1 MLTSAHAPTP
11 SHPASPPSVPPG
23 EELLEWRH
31 LQSHDVPLISPG
43 CVGCW
48 QAAWLAWARQKAS
61 RPEPSPASI
70 LSATQQP
77 SVPLFKTALAL
88 AAVLW
93 MASVAFV
100 IEPLLVHSA
109 LLGRGDAWRTHRFVL
124 SSGWAKP
131 MGAEAA
137 HIPPIELPGAQS
149 RVAWIKPGTEA
160 ELATVQGR
168 WGLWIYND
176 APLRELA
183 TQQGVR

>member
-1 MLTSAHAPTP
+1 M
-11 SHPASPPSVPPG
+11 
-23 EELLEWRH
+23 
-31 LQSHDVPLISPG
+31 
-43 CVGCW
+43 
-48 QAAWLAWARQKAS
+48 
-61 RPEPSPASI
+61 
-70 LSATQQP
+70 
-77 SVPLFKTALAL
+77 PLFKTALAL

-149 RVAWIKPGTEA
+149 RRAWIKPGTEA

>member
-1 MLTSAHAPTP
+1 M
-11 SHPASPPSVPPG
+11 
-23 EELLEWRH
+23 
-31 LQSHDVPLISPG
+31 
-43 CVGCW
+43 
-48 QAAWLAWARQKAS
+48 
-61 RPEPSPASI
+61 
-70 LSATQQP
+70 
-77 SVPLFKTALAL
+77 PLFKTALAL

-93 MASVAFV
+93 MASLAFV

-131 MGAEAA
+131 ISPEVV
-137 HIPPIELPGAQS
+137 HIPPIELPRTPS
-149 RVAWIKPGTEA
+149 RLAWIKPGTEA

>member
-1 MLTSAHAPTP
+1 M
-11 SHPASPPSVPPG
+11 
-23 EELLEWRH
+23 
-31 LQSHDVPLISPG
+31 
-43 CVGCW
+43 
-48 QAAWLAWARQKAS
+48 
-61 RPEPSPASI
+61 
-70 LSATQQP
+70 
-77 SVPLFKTALAL
+77 FKTALAL

-124 SSGWAKP
+124 SSGWA
-131 MGAEAA
+131 
-137 HIPPIELPGAQS
+137 PIELPGAQS

>member
-1 MLTSAHAPTP
+1 MGTLALWA
-11 SHPASPPSVPPG
+11 
-23 EELLEWRH
+23 
-31 LQSHDVPLISPG
+31 
-43 CVGCW
+43 
-48 QAAWLAWARQKAS
+48 AAWLAWARHKAS
-61 RPEPSPASI
+61 RPEPSPASN

-109 LLGRGDAWRTHRFVL
+109 LLGRGDAWRTHRFAL

-131 MGAEAA
+131 ISPEVA
-137 HIPPIELPGAQS
+137 HIPPIELPGTQS
-149 RVAWIKPGTEA
+149 RLAWIKPGTEA

>member
-1 MLTSAHAPTP
+1 M
-11 SHPASPPSVPPG
+11 
-23 EELLEWRH
+23 
-31 LQSHDVPLISPG
+31 
-43 CVGCW
+43 
-48 QAAWLAWARQKAS
+48 
-61 RPEPSPASI
+61 
-70 LSATQQP
+70 
-77 SVPLFKTALAL
+77 PLFKTALAL

-93 MASVAFV
+93 MASLAFV

-109 LLGRGDAWRTHRFVL
+109 LLGRGDAWRAHRFAL

-149 RVAWIKPGTEA
+149 RVAWIKPGTET
-160 ELATVQGR
+160 ELAKVQGR

>member
-1 MLTSAHAPTP
+1 M
-11 SHPASPPSVPPG
+11 
-23 EELLEWRH
+23 
-31 LQSHDVPLISPG
+31 
-43 CVGCW
+43 
-48 QAAWLAWARQKAS
+48 
-61 RPEPSPASI
+61 
-70 LSATQQP
+70 
-77 SVPLFKTALAL
+77 FKTALAL

-93 MASVAFV
+93 MASLAFV

-131 MGAEAA
+131 ISPEVA
-137 HIPPIELPGAQS
+137 HIPPIELPGMQS
-149 RVAWIKPGTEA
+149 RLAWIKPGTEA